1 MRLIKQSCP
10 HEVYAAC
17 CFLLLISVCWLQP
30 RGVNVQPTVIAVVP
44 ADLQVNPQG
53 VNVAPFG
60 IAAVAGKK

>member
-1 MRLIKQSCP
+1 M
-10 HEVYAAC
+10 
-17 CFLLLISVCWLQP
+17 
-30 RGVNVQPTVIAVVP
+30 QPTVIAVVP